1 MNTSFYNGISGVK
14 NFQNGINIWGNNIA
28 NINTPAF
35 KENNPEFE
43 TIFSDTISNSP
54 ISSDIGLGSTL
65 SSSAMNLQ
73 QGSLQHTDN
82 PFDLA
87 IGGKGWF
94 KVQNGKNEFF
104 TKNGSFTRN
113 ADGYLTD
120 ENGNYLIAANA
131 NNLKKEQNGYYIDQ
145 NINTDDLTKTGTMS
159 PVSLPKNVILPA
171 IPTSKIKLSANLNN
185 ANTINNPSDATGN
198 LYFSAL
204 YNQDGENMHI
214 VDGQSI
220 AYTLGNIK
228 YNQGTFFDEIC
239 VNDDKVD
246 GNNVNYNFNVNGT
259 DIKLTMPD
267 GSKKKDIINALA
279 NKLKENNI
287 NYETTDHSI
296 IIKSL
301 NKLIIKSNNNLV
313 NNAAGA
319 TLVYKN
325 DAKNPYEFN
334 SLDSFKNILQ
344 TMINNVYPNTASV
357 TLQDGKIVIDNNDI
371 KNTIQSSFV
380 KTNNTNNL
388 FFDNVSSA
396 GNTILPGTAAKSS
409 VFKANIQDI
418 GGKLYDKDG
427 NKDILSIQFAKKE
440 TLNNQTIWEATI
452 SVKNNNKTINTQTQ
466 DFTFDSKGNLIS
478 PKSIKLSSPQNIIL
492 TPDITAYSKI
502 DNFSYSYNQNGIA
515 QGYLKNYNIDENGNI
530 FASFSNGKSSK
541 LATIPIFHF
550 QNPQGLES
558 IGANLFK
565 ETSNSNKAFLYENN
579 NNYIPGSKILSNTLE
594 TSNVNFSQ
602 AMTELILMQKAFSA
616 AAKTITTSD
625 QMIQKAINMKR

>member
-1 MNTSFYNGISGVK
+1 MNASFYNGISGIK
-14 NFQNGINIWGNNIA
+14 SFQNGIDIWGNNIA

-94 KVQNGKNEFF
+94 KVQNGKNEFY
-104 TKNGSFTRN
+104 TKNGSFSRD

-120 ENGNYLIAANA
+120 ENGDYLIAANA

-159 PVSLPKNVILPA
+159 AVSLPKNVILPA
-171 IPTSKIKLSANLNN
+171 VPTNKIKLSANLNN
-185 ANTINNPSDATGN
+185 ADTLIDPSNATGN

-204 YNQDGENMHI
+204 YNQDGENMHM

-220 AYTLGNIK
+220 AYTLGNVK
-228 YNQGTFFDEIC
+228 YNQGTFSDEIC
-239 VNDDKVD
+239 INDDKVD
-246 GNNVNYNFNVNGT
+246 GKDVTYDFNVNNT
-259 DIKLTMPD
+259 PIKVTLPD
-267 GSKKKDIINALA
+267 GSSKEEIINTLA
-279 NKLKENNI
+279 NELKKNNI
-287 NYETTDHSI
+287 NYETTDNSI
-296 IIKSL
+296 IIKSQNYL
-301 NKLIIKSNNNLV
+301 TINSNNNLI

-325 DAKNPYEFN
+325 NIKNPYEFN

-344 TMINNVYPNTASV
+344 TMIDSVYPNTASV
-357 TLQDGKIVIDNNDI
+357 TLQEGKISIDNNDI
-371 KNTIQSSFV
+371 KNTIQSSFS
-380 KTNNTNNL
+380 KTNDTNNL
-388 FFDNVSSA
+388 FFDNISSA
-396 GNTILPGTAAKSS
+396 GNRILPGTTAKSS
-409 VFKANIQDI
+409 VFKANIQNF
-418 GGKLYDKDG
+418 GGKLYDKNG

-440 TLNNQTIWEATI
+440 TLNNQSIWEATI
-452 SVKNNNKTINTQTQ
+452 NVKNADKTINTQTQ
-466 DFTFDSKGNLIS
+466 DFTFDSEGNLIS
-478 PKSIKLSSPQNIIL
+478 PKSIKLTSPQNIIL

-502 DNFSYSYNQNGIA
+502 DNFSYSYTQNGIA
-515 QGYLKNYNIDENGNI
+515 QGFLKNYDIDENGNI
-530 FASFSNGKSSK
+530 FALFSNGKSSK
-541 LATIPIFHF
+541 LATIPLFHF

-602 AMTELILMQKAFSA
+602 AMTELIIMQKAYSA
-616 AAKTITTSD
+616 AAKAVTTSD
-625 QMIQKAINMKR
+625 QMIKKAINMKT

>member
-1 MNTSFYNGISGVK
+1 MNASFYNGISGIK
-14 NFQNGINIWGNNIA
+14 SFQNGIDIWGNNIA

-94 KVQNGKNEFF
+94 KVQNGKNEFY
-104 TKNGSFTRN
+104 TKNGSFSRD

-120 ENGNYLIAANA
+120 ENGDYLIAANA

-171 IPTSKIKLSANLNN
+171 VPTSKINLSANLNN
-185 ANTINNPSDATGN
+185 ADNLINPSNATGN

-204 YNQDGENMHI
+204 YNQDGENMHM

-220 AYTLGNIK
+220 AYTLGNVK
-228 YNQGTFFDEIC
+228 YNQGTFSDEIC
-239 VNDDKVD
+239 ISNDKVD
-246 GNNVNYNFNVNGT
+246 GKNVKYDFTVNGKHIQT
-259 DIKLTMPD
+259 TLPD
-267 GSKKKDIINALA
+267 GSSKTDIINALA
-279 NKLKENNI
+279 DELKKNNI
-287 NYETTDHSI
+287 NYETTDNSI
-296 IIKSL
+296 IIKSQNYL
-301 NKLIIKSNNNLV
+301 TINSNNNLI

-325 DAKNPYEFN
+325 NIKNPYEFN

-344 TMINNVYPNTASV
+344 TMIDSVYPNTASV
-357 TLQDGKIVIDNNDI
+357 TLQEGKISIDNNDI
-371 KNTIQSSFV
+371 KNTIQSSFS
-380 KTNNTNNL
+380 KTNDTNNL
-388 FFDNVSSA
+388 FFDNISSA
-396 GNTILPGTAAKSS
+396 GNRILPGTTAKSS
-409 VFKANIQDI
+409 VFKANIQNF
-418 GGKLYDKDG
+418 GGKLYDKNG

-440 TLNNQTIWEATI
+440 TLNNQSIWEATI
-452 SVKNNNKTINTQTQ
+452 NVKNADKTINTQTQ
-466 DFTFDSKGNLIS
+466 DFTFDSEGNLIS
-478 PKSIKLSSPQNIIL
+478 PKSIKLTSPQNIIL

-502 DNFSYSYNQNGIA
+502 DNFSYSYTQNGIA
-515 QGYLKNYNIDENGNI
+515 QGFLKNYDIDENGNI
-530 FASFSNGKSSK
+530 FALFSNGKSSK
-541 LATIPIFHF
+541 LATIPLFHF

-602 AMTELILMQKAFSA
+602 AMTELIIMQKAYSA
-616 AAKTITTSD
+616 AAKAVTTSD
-625 QMIQKAINMKR
+625 QMIKKAINMKT